1 MILFKN
7 CSIADVKNGRF
18 IDRDILIE
26 GEKIKEVSNNI
37 DILDE
42 NIEIIDIKN
51 NKVFPG
57 FIDGHSHIGMWT
69 LNYNG
74 NDANECI
81 QSMTPSLRA
90 IDGLNPQDRAFES
103 AYKAGITTIM
113 ICPGSG
119 NVIGGQ
125 AAIIKSCGKTI
136 EEKLMKFPAA
146 LKVALGENPKN
157 VYSELKMSPSSRMST
172 ASLLREKFEK
182 AKLYLE
188 EKEQGKLVE
197 YDMDL
202 EAIIPVMKKEIPL
215 KIHSHRSDDTITGI
229 NIAKEFG
236 LKATLDH
243 CTEGY
248 LIIDKLKEVNFPIM
262 VGPLFSFRTK
272 DEVKNATYE
281 NPIELIRNGLNI
293 SVVSDHPFS
302 NCEYLPIYVGL
313 LVKYGMDYFDAIKT
327 ITINPAMALGIDNR
341 VGSIESSKD
350 GDLVIFDGDPLEIS
364 TKTLLTMING
374 RIVYRANK

>member
-7 CSIADVKNGRF
+7 CSIADVENKRF
-18 IDRDILIE
+18 IDGDILIE
-26 GEKIKEVSNNI
+26 GNKIKEISSNI

-42 NIEIIDIKN
+42 NIEIIDIEN

-74 NDANECI
+74 NDANECV
-81 QSMTPSLRA
+81 QPMTPALRA
-90 IDGLNPQDRAFES
+90 IDGLNPQDKAFEA

-125 AAIIKSCGKTI
+125 AALIKSYGETVEDKLI
-136 EEKLMKFPAA
+136 EFPSA

-172 ASLLREKFEK
+172 ASLLRGKIKK
-182 AKLYLE
+182 AELYLE
-188 EKEQGKLVE
+188 EKEEGKSVE

-202 EAIIPVMKKEIPL
+202 EAIIPVLRKEIPL
-215 KIHSHRSDDTITGI
+215 KIHNHRSDDTITAI
-229 NIAKEFG
+229 NIAKEFN

-243 CTEGY
+243 CTEGS
-248 LIIDKLKEVNFPIM
+248 LVIDELKEANFPIM

-272 DEVKNATYE
+272 DEVKNASYK
-281 NPIELIRNGLNI
+281 NPIKLIDNGLNV
-293 SVVSDHPFS
+293 SVTSDHPFS

-313 LVKYGMDYFDAIKT
+313 LVRYGLDYFEAIKT
-327 ITINPAMALGIDNR
+327 ITINPAKALGIDNR
-341 VGSIESSKD
+341 VGSITVGKD
-350 GDLVIFDGDPLEIS
+350 GDLVVFDGDPLEVS
-364 TKTLLTMING
+364 TKVLLTMING
-374 RIVYRANK
+374 QVVYRSNK

>member
-7 CSIADVKNGRF
+7 CSIADVENKKFING
-18 IDRDILIE
+18 DILIK
-26 GEKIKEVSNNI
+26 GKKINEISRNI

-42 NIEIIDIKN
+42 NIEIIDLEN

-74 NDANECI
+74 NDANECVHPV
-81 QSMTPSLRA
+81 TPALRA
-90 IDGLNPQDRAFES
+90 IDGLNPQDKIFEI
-103 AYKAGITTIM
+103 AYKAGITTTM

-125 AAIIKSCGKTI
+125 AAIIKTYGKTVK
-136 EEKLMKFPAA
+136 EKLVKFPSA

-157 VYSELKMSPSSRMST
+157 VYSELQRSPSSRMST
-172 ASLLREKFEK
+172 ASLLREKLKE
-182 AKLYLE
+182 AVLYLE
-188 EKEQGKLVE
+188 AKESGKPIE

-202 EAIIPVMKKEIPL
+202 EAIIPVLRKEIPL
-215 KIHSHRSDDTITGI
+215 KIHNHRSDDTITAI
-229 NIAKEFG
+229 NIAKQFN

-243 CTEGY
+243 CTEGS
-248 LIIDKLKEVNFPIM
+248 LVIDELKEVNFPIM

-272 DEVKNATYE
+272 DEVKNASYK
-281 NPIELIRNGLNI
+281 NPIKLITSGLNV
-293 SVVSDHPFS
+293 SVVSDHPFT

-313 LVKYGMDYFDAIKT
+313 LVKYGLDYFEAIKT
-327 ITINPAMALGIDNR
+327 ITINPAKALGIDNR
-341 VGSIESSKD
+341 VGSITEGKD
-350 GDLVIFDGDPLEIS
+350 GDLVVFNGDPLEVS
-364 TKTLLTMING
+364 TEVMLTMING
-374 RIVYRANK
+374 QIVYKSNK